1 MLKGSQQIVRSLFGL
16 PDEENVLDDF
26 SCAWQRDIKLHGR
39 LFCTDRSLC
48 FYAELLG
55 YSTKLVIPFKEVL
68 SLRKDKTAF
77 SRGVAVEC
85 TNSRHYIFGA
95 FQRSSATFQFLLK
108 VWRSL
113 GGEEEDAG
121 HWSDEALALEEDE
134 GTMLAGDEDPLRVLR
149 KLVLTMTPQDFFNA
163 FLADSASFS
172 FSQVWT
178 QLGYALIRCAA
189 WNEQGRLATYRIA
202 YDSGLFVGDSS
213 RQREEQHYELDAK
226 KLVLYFITKA
236 EDTPYY
242 SHYYVEQE
250 WTVTRIS
257 NSRSLLRCGAC
268 VKFTRATKMKRQLT
282 DYVMQEVE
290 RGTAV
295 WTREFVA
302 RGLIPDAL
310 VQTTE
315 MASHKLVR
323 YEEVDL
329 KKVQERRRCSVSDVV
344 LVLNA
349 GVLGLAV
356 AFLLSLHF
364 QVNSPTTCL

>member
-1 MLKGSQQIVRSLFGL
+1 MLKGSQQIVRTLFGL
-16 PDEENVLDDF
+16 PPEENVLDDF
-26 SCAWQRDIKLHGR
+26 SCAWQREIKLHGR

-68 SLRKDKTAF
+68 LLRKDKVSF
-77 SRGVAVEC
+77 SRGIAVDC
-85 TNSRHYIFGA
+85 TNSRRYVFGA

-121 HWSDEALALEEDE
+121 HWSDEGLALEEEE
-134 GTMLAGDEDPLRVLR
+134 GTMLAGDENPFRVLR
-149 KLVLTMTPQDFFNA
+149 KLVLTLTPQDFFDA
-163 FLADSASFS
+163 FLADTAAFS
-172 FSQVWT
+172 FAQVWT
-178 QLGYALIRCAA
+178 QLGYTQIRCAS
-189 WNEQGRLATYRIA
+189 WGEQSRLATYRIS
-202 YDSGLFVGDSS
+202 YETGLFVSDSS
-213 RQREEQHYELDAK
+213 RQREDQHYELDEK
-226 KLVLYFITKA
+226 KLVLHYLTKA

-242 SHYYVEQE
+242 GHYYVEQE

-257 NSRSLLRCGAC
+257 NSRSLLRCCAA

-282 DYVMQEVE
+282 DYVMEEVE
-290 RGTAV
+290 RGVAV

-302 RGLIPDAL
+302 RGLVPDAL

-329 KKVQERRRCSVSDVV
+329 KKVQQHSHCSLSDVV

-349 GVLGLAV
+349 GALVLAL

-364 QVNSPTTCL
+364 QVSSPTTCF